1 MLPSQT
7 LYCYYI
13 KTDQSGTSER
23 VVILHKM
30 GSVWYVVATS
40 LSLSRHFFEL
50 LRFDFVLDEELTV
63 WLMEVGHTWQQE
75 ALPMYSPHG
84 PHYIIVL
91 IITSCRPS
99 LWRWSILLILPSRSP
114 ALCWLWREWTQIELV
129 IPLAN
134 LISRSPSPIPSVLYA
149 VWDWIGQWGTRLT
162 HLVCTVHPK
171 CSICTSVVPNPD
183 LLSPY
188 HHGRGK
194 GEGTSLATIM
204 QKKEKDTVCSMTIL
218 VTDSL
223 FLSITGELVPQ
234 SLLQPHPQESSH
246 VWAGEP

>member
-1 MLPSQT
+1 
-7 LYCYYI
+7 
-13 KTDQSGTSER
+13 
-23 VVILHKM
+23 
-30 GSVWYVVATS
+30 
-40 LSLSRHFFEL
+40 
-50 LRFDFVLDEELTV
+50 
-63 WLMEVGHTWQQE
+63 
-75 ALPMYSPHG
+75 MYSPHD

-99 LWRWSILLILPSRSP
+99 LWHCSIPLTLSPSSP
-114 ALCWLWREWTQIELV
+114 ALCKLWREWTQIELV

-134 LISRSPSPIPSVLYA
+134 LISRSPSPTPSVLYA
-149 VWDWIGQWGTRLT
+149 VRDWIGQWKGWGTRLT

-194 GEGTSLATIM
+194 GEGTSLAAIM
-204 QKKEKDTVCSMTIL
+204 QRKEKDTVCSMTIL
-218 VTDSL
+218 VTDFL

-234 SLLQPHPQESSH
+234 SLLKPHSQESSH
-246 VWAGEP
+246 VWAGKL